1 MLKGIHLSLMVGPVV
16 PIPAPQVV
24 LDALTS
30 VQVTTTA
37 GERSGFQLTFTMSNN
52 SPLHTLFLLT
62 GGSLPPILRVILTAT
77 VNGTPNVLIDGVVK
91 NQQVTPAEAGRSTL
105 TVTGQDLSAVMD
117 LIDFSGTPFPAMP
130 AEARVALLCAK
141 YAFLGIIPKVIPSV
155 LIDIP
160 IPVERIP
167 TQQGTDLAYI
177 KALADEVG
185 YVFYLEPGPQ
195 PGINFAY
202 WGPEIKVGMPQPALN
217 INLDMHTNVE
227 KLDFMYDGDSATLPI
242 VMIQNRETKAIIG
255 IPVPPITPLNPP
267 LGLIPPLS
275 LNVEYQDY
283 TAKYNPIQ
291 AALIG
296 ITKASKTADVLTAK
310 GTLDVTRYGR
320 LLKARQLVGVRG
332 AGLAYDGLYYVKS
345 VTHDIKRG
353 EYKQSFTLTRNGLI
367 STLPQVPA

>member
-160 IPVERIP
+160 FPVERIP